1 MMLTIA
7 MFAVTGFAAL
17 VAWALGYAPL
27 YVPVV
32 IYLTLAVIVLSAIAY
47 EILKGGEE

>member
-7 MFAVTGFAAL
+7 MFAITGFASL
-17 VAWALGYAPL
+17 VAWVLGYAPL

-32 IYLTLAVIVLSAIAY
+32 IYLTLAVIVLSAAAY
-47 EILKGGEE
+47 DILNGDEE